1 MKCIICNSSL
11 ININKLKNM
20 LEKFFREILFSS
32 LLLSASF
39 AYPQSN
45 VLHLKSPNGK
55 IDMALKSG
63 EKILWSVKHE
73 STEVITPSAISLTLD
88 NGVILGSNV
97 KVISVKRSKVNTS
110 FPTPIYKKKAVI
122 DAYNQLTV
130 NFKGDFGLILRAYND
145 GVAYRFFTTKK
156 GQIIIESEEANF
168 NFSKDYKAFI
178 PYVRDLRENDIYTSA
193 FEVMYDEIPLSK
205 FVKDSLAIS
214 PLLIDLE
221 NGKKAA
227 IIEAELEDYP
237 GMFLTK
243 NNETQQGLQG
253 TFAHYPQQERL
264 GGYNKMNYMVVKR
277 ESYIAK
283 TSGTRDF
290 PWRAIIISESDKEL
304 ANNDMIQKLSTP
316 SQIADESW
324 IKPGKVAWDWWN
336 DWNISKV
343 DFKAGINTQTY
354 KYYIDFAS
362 KNHIEYVVLDEGW
375 SEETDM
381 MKISPSMNIKELIS
395 YGKQKNVG
403 IILWA
408 SWYAINQVIDDAFSK
423 YSKMGVKGFKIDFI
437 DRDDQKMVKSIYDIA
452 KKAASYKLFID
463 YHGMYK
469 PTGIQRTYP
478 NIVNFEGVKG
488 LENAKWTPND
498 DMPRYE
504 TSIPFIRMLAGPMDY
519 TPGAMR
525 NAIRSDFR
533 PSNSMPMSQGTRCH
547 QLGMYVVYEAPLQM
561 MADSPT
567 AYIKEQESTTFI
579 SQIPTTFDET
589 IALDGKVGE
598 YVALARRK
606 GDVWFVGGLTN
617 WSAREI
623 TIELSFLDMGTYS
636 AEIFKDGVNANK
648 DASDYKRE
656 IVKVTSTDKLI
667 INMANGGGFA
677 MIISSEK

>member
-1 MKCIICNSSL
+1 MIRSFLFGIVLAFFSTSVCIAQVIH
-11 ININKLKNM
+11 
-20 LEKFFREILFSS
+20 
-32 LLLSASF
+32 
-39 AYPQSN
+39 
-45 VLHLKSPNGK
+45 VKSPNGK
-55 IDMALKSG
+55 IDMALESG
-63 EKILWSVKHE
+63 AKISWSVKHE
-73 STEVITPSAISLTLD
+73 NTEVIAPSNISLTLSD
-88 NGVILGSNV
+88 GVVLGKNA
-97 KVISVKRSKVNTS
+97 KVISAKNSKVNTS
-110 FPTPIYKKKAVI
+110 FATPIYKKKTVI
-122 DAYNQLTV
+122 DEYNQVIV

-145 GVAYRFFTTKK
+145 GVAYRFFTRKK

-168 NFSKDYKAFI
+168 NFSTDHKAFI
-178 PYVRDLRENDIYTSA
+178 PYVRDLREKDMYSSA
-193 FEVMYDEIPLSK
+193 FESMYDEIPLSK
-205 FVKDSLAIS
+205 FVKDSLALS
-214 PLLIDLE
+214 PLLIDLG

-237 GMFLTK
+237 GMFLTR
-243 NNETQQGLQG
+243 NIQTPQGLQG
-253 TFAHYPQQERL
+253 AFAHYPKEERL
-264 GGYNKMNYMVVKR
+264 GGFNKMNYMVAKR

-283 TSGTRDF
+283 TNGTRNF
-290 PWRAIIISESDKEL
+290 PWRAIIISESDKDL
-304 ANNDMIQKLSTP
+304 ANNDLVQKLSAP
-316 SQIADESW
+316 SQIPDVSW

-343 DFKAGINTQTY
+343 DFKAGINTETY
-354 KYYIDFAS
+354 KNYIDFAS

-381 MKISPSMNIKELIS
+381 LKISPGMNIEELTS

-408 SWYAINQVIDDAFSK
+408 SWYAINQVLEDAFSQ

-525 NAIRSDFR
+525 NASRADFR

-547 QLGMYVVYEAPLQM
+547 QLGMYVVFEAPLQM

-567 AYIKEQESTTFI
+567 AYMKEQESTTFI

-598 YVALARRK
+598 YVAIARRK
-606 GDVWFVGGLTN
+606 GDRWFVGGLTN
-617 WSAREI
+617 WSAREM
-623 TIELSFLDMGTYS
+623 TINLSFLDKGIYS
-636 AEIFKDGVNANK
+636 AEIFKDGINAEK
-648 DASDYKRE
+648 DATDYKRE
-656 IVKVTSTDKLI
+656 IINVTSTDKLI
-667 INMANGGGFA
+667 INLSNGGGFA
-677 MIISSEK
+677 IIISSKK

>member
-1 MKCIICNSSL
+1 MIRI
-11 ININKLKNM
+11 
-20 LEKFFREILFSS
+20 FFEGIMFSS

-39 AYPQSN
+39 TYSQSK
-45 VLHLKSPNGK
+45 VLHVKSPNGK
-55 IDMALKSG
+55 IDMALESG
-63 EKILWSVKHE
+63 AKISWSVKHE
-73 STEVITPSAISLTLD
+73 NTEVITPSTISLTLG
-88 NGVILGSNV
+88 NGVVLGNNA
-97 KVISVKRSKVNTS
+97 KVISVKSSKVNTS
-110 FPTPIYKKKAVI
+110 FATPVYKKKTVI
-122 DAYNQLTV
+122 DEYNQLTV

-145 GVAYRFFTTKK
+145 GVAYRFFTSKK
-156 GQIIIESEEANF
+156 GQIIIESEEANYNF
-168 NFSKDYKAFI
+168 NKDYKAFI
-178 PYVRDLRENDIYTSA
+178 PYVRDLREKDMYTSA
-193 FEVMYDEIPLSK
+193 FESMYDEIPLSK
-205 FVKDSLAIS
+205 FVKDSLALS
-214 PLLIDLE
+214 PLLVDLG

-237 GMFLTK
+237 GMFLTRS
-243 NNETQQGLQG
+243 NQAQQGLQG
-253 TFAHYPQQERL
+253 AFAHYPKEERL
-264 GGYNKMNYMVVKR
+264 GGFNKMNYMVAKR
-277 ESYIAK
+277 EPYIAI
-283 TSGTRDF
+283 TNGTRNF

-304 ANNDMIQKLSTP
+304 ANNDMVQKLSAP
-316 SQIADESW
+316 SQIADISW

-343 DFKAGINTQTY
+343 DFKAGINTETY

-362 KNHIEYVVLDEGW
+362 KNNIEYVVLDEGW

-381 MKISPSMNIKELIS
+381 LKVSPNMNIAELIS

-408 SWYAINQVIDDAFSK
+408 SWYALNQVLDDAFSQ
-423 YSKMGVKGFKIDFI
+423 YSKMGVKGFKIDFM

-452 KKAASYKLFID
+452 KKAAYYKLLVD

-525 NAIRSDFR
+525 NATRADFR

-561 MADSPT
+561 LADNPT
-567 AYIKEQESTTFI
+567 AYMKEQESTSFI

-598 YVALARRK
+598 YVAIARRK
-606 GDVWFVGGLTN
+606 GNTWFVGGLTN
-617 WSAREI
+617 WSAREM
-623 TIELSFLDMGTYS
+623 TIDLSFLDKGTFS
-636 AEIFKDGVNANK
+636 AEIFKDGINAEK
-648 DASDYKRE
+648 DATDYKRE

-667 INMANGGGFA
+667 LSMANGGGFA
-677 MIISSEK
+677 IIISSEK

>member
-1 MKCIICNSSL
+1 MNR
-11 ININKLKNM
+11 
-20 LEKFFREILFSS
+20 FFLYVVTIVF
-32 LLLSASF
+32 LSTTVGIS
-39 AYPQSN
+39 Q
-45 VLHLKSPNGK
+45 VIHVKSPNGK
-55 IDMALKSG
+55 IDMALESG
-63 EKILWSVKHE
+63 AKIAWSVKHE
-73 STEVITPSAISLTLD
+73 NTTVIAPSTISLTLD
-88 NGVILGSNV
+88 NGVVLGNNA
-97 KVISVKRSKVNTS
+97 KVTSIKKSKVNSS
-110 FPTPIYKKKAVI
+110 FNTPIYKKKTVI
-122 DAYNQLTV
+122 DEYNQVIV
-130 NFKGDFGLILRAYND
+130 NYKGSFGLILRAHND

-156 GQIIIESEEANF
+156 GQMIIESEEANF
-168 NFSKDYKAFI
+168 NFDMDYKAFV
-178 PYVRDLRENDIYTSA
+178 PYVRDLRENDMYSSA
-193 FEVMYDEIPLSK
+193 FEAMYAEIPLSK

-214 PLLIDLE
+214 PFLIDLG

-243 NNETQQGLQG
+243 NNQSPHSLLGI
-253 TFAHYPQQERL
+253 FAHYPKEERL
-264 GGYNKMNYMVVKR
+264 GGYNNMNYMVAKR
-277 ESYIAK
+277 EPYIAK
-283 TSGTRDF
+283 VDGDRNF
-290 PWRAIIISESDKEL
+290 PWRAVIISESDKEL
-304 ANNDMIQKLSTP
+304 ANNDMVQKLSAP

-343 DFKAGINTQTY
+343 DFKAGINTETY

-362 KNHIEYVVLDEGW
+362 KNNIEYVVLDEGW
-375 SEETDM
+375 SEDTDIL
-381 MKISPSMNIKELIS
+381 KISPTMNIEELVN

-408 SWYAINQVIDDAFSK
+408 SWYAINQVLDDAFSH

-437 DRDDQKMVKSIYDIA
+437 DRDDQKMVKSLYNIA

-463 YHGMYK
+463 YHGMFK
-469 PTGIQRTYP
+469 PTGIQRTFP

-525 NAIRSDFR
+525 NATRSDFH
-533 PSNSMPMSQGTRCH
+533 PSNSLPMSQGTRSH

-567 AYIKEQESTTFI
+567 AYMKEQESTSFI
-579 SQIPTTFDET
+579 AQIPTTFDET

-598 YVALARRK
+598 YVAIARRK
-606 GDVWFVGGLTN
+606 GDKWFVGGLTN
-617 WSAREI
+617 WSEREM
-623 TIELSFLDMGTYS
+623 TIDLSFLDKGIYS
-636 AEIFKDGVNANK
+636 VEIFKDGINANK
-648 DASDYKRE
+648 DATDYKHE
-656 IVKVTSTDKLI
+656 IIQVANTDKLTV
-667 INMANGGGFA
+667 NLANGGGFA
-677 MIISSEK
+677 MIISAEK

>member
-1 MKCIICNSSL
+1 M
-11 ININKLKNM
+11 NK
-20 LEKFFREILFSS
+20 F
-32 LLLSASF
+32 LLSVALF
-39 AYPQSN
+39 AFLSSHTSIAQ
-45 VLHLKSPNGK
+45 VIHLKSPDSK
-55 IDMALKSG
+55 IDMALENSS
-63 EKILWSVKHE
+63 KISWSVKHNNTE
-73 STEVITPSAISLTLD
+73 IIAPSTISLTLG
-88 NGVILGSNV
+88 NGVVLGNNA
-97 KVISVKRSKVNTS
+97 KIISVKNSTVNTS
-110 FPTPIYKKKAVI
+110 FTTPVYKKKTVI
-122 DAYNQLTV
+122 DEYNQLIV
-130 NFKGDFGLILRAYND
+130 KFKGDFGLILRAYND
-145 GVAYRFFTTKK
+145 GVAYRFFTTMK

-168 NFSKDYKAFI
+168 NFSKDYKAYI
-178 PYVRDLRENDIYTSA
+178 PYVRDLRENDMYTSA
-193 FEVMYDEIPLSK
+193 FEATYAEIPLSK

-214 PLLIDLE
+214 PLLVDLG

-237 GMFLTK
+237 GMFLTR
-243 NNETQQGLQG
+243 NNQTQQGLQG
-253 TFAHYPQQERL
+253 AFAHYPKEERS

-277 ESYIAK
+277 ESYIAN
-283 TSGTRDF
+283 TSGTRNF
-290 PWRAIIISESDKEL
+290 PWRAIIISESDKDL
-304 ANNDMIQKLSTP
+304 ANNDMVQKLSKP
-316 SQIADESW
+316 SQIVDASW

-343 DFKAGINTQTY
+343 DFKAGINTETY

-381 MKISPSMNIKELIS
+381 LKVSPSMNIEELIS

-408 SWYAINQVIDDAFSK
+408 SWHAINQVLDDAFSL

-437 DRDDQKMVKSIYDIA
+437 DRDDQKMVKSLYSIA
-452 KKAASYKLFID
+452 QKAASYKLLID

-469 PTGIQRTYP
+469 PTGIQRTFP
-478 NIVNFEGVKG
+478 NILNFEGVKG

-525 NAIRSDFR
+525 NATRADFR

-561 MADSPT
+561 LADSPT
-567 AYIKEQESTTFI
+567 AYMKEQESTSFI

-598 YVALARRK
+598 YVVIARRK
-606 GDVWFVGGLTN
+606 GDIWFVGGLTN
-617 WSAREI
+617 WSAREM
-623 TIELSFLDMGTYS
+623 TIDLSFLGKGIYS
-636 AEIFKDGVNANK
+636 AEIFKDGINANK
-648 DASDYKRE
+648 DATDYKRE
-656 IVKVTSTDKLI
+656 IVKATNTDKLI
-667 INMANGGGFA
+667 VNMANGGGFA
-677 MIISSEK
+677 MIISPKK

>member
-1 MKCIICNSSL
+1 MNRIFLYVIIL
-11 ININKLKNM
+11 T
-20 LEKFFREILFSS
+20 FFSTSMGI
-32 LLLSASF
+32 A
-39 AYPQSN
+39 Q
-45 VLHLKSPNGK
+45 VIHVKSPNGK
-55 IDMALKSG
+55 IDMALESG
-63 EKILWSVKHE
+63 AKISWSVKHE
-73 STEVITPSAISLTLD
+73 NTEVIAPSSISLTLGD
-88 NGVILGSNV
+88 GVVLGNNV
-97 KVISVKRSKVNTS
+97 KVISAKNSKVNTS
-110 FPTPIYKKKAVI
+110 FATPFYKKETVT
-122 DAYNQLTV
+122 DEYNQVVVT
-130 NFKGDFGLILRAYND
+130 FKGDFGLILRAYND
-145 GVAYRFFTTKK
+145 GVAYRFFTSKK
-156 GQIIIESEEANF
+156 GQIVIESEEADF
-168 NFSKDYKAFI
+168 NFGKDYKAFI
-178 PYVRDLRENDIYTSA
+178 PYVRDLREKDMYSSA
-193 FEVMYDEIPLSK
+193 FESMYDEIPLSK

-214 PLLIDLE
+214 PLLIDLG

-237 GMFLTK
+237 GMFLTR
-243 NNETQQGLQG
+243 NNQTQQGLKG
-253 TFAHYPQQERL
+253 AFAHYPTEERM
-264 GGYNKMNYMVVKR
+264 GGYNKMNFMVSKR

-283 TSGTRDF
+283 TSGTRNF
-290 PWRAIIISESDKEL
+290 PWRAIIISESDKDL
-304 ANNDMIQKLSTP
+304 LNNDMVQKLSAP
-316 SQIADESW
+316 SQIADLSW

-343 DFKAGINTQTY
+343 DFKAGINTETY

-375 SEETDM
+375 SEDTDIL
-381 MKISPSMNIKELIS
+381 KISPSMNIQELVS

-408 SWYAINQVIDDAFSK
+408 SWHAINQVLDDAFSH

-437 DRDDQKMVKSIYDIA
+437 DRDDQKMVKSIYNIA
-452 KKAASYKLFID
+452 KKAVSYNLIID

-519 TPGAMR
+519 TPGTMR
-525 NAIRSDFR
+525 NATKADFR

-547 QLGMYVVYEAPLQM
+547 QLGMYVVFEAPLQM

-567 AYIKEQESTTFI
+567 AYMKEQESTTFI

-598 YVALARRK
+598 YVAIARRK
-606 GDVWFVGGLTN
+606 GDKWFVGGLTN
-617 WSAREI
+617 WSAREM
-623 TIELSFLDMGTYS
+623 TIDLSFLDKGTYS
-636 AEIFKDGVNANK
+636 AEIFKDGINAEK
-648 DASDYKRE
+648 DATDYKRE
-656 IVKVTSTDKLI
+656 IVKVTSADKLI
-667 INMANGGGFA
+667 VNMANGGGFA
-677 MIISSEK
+677 IIISFEK

>member
-1 MKCIICNSSL
+1 MNRFFLYGVII
-11 ININKLKNM
+11 M
-20 LEKFFREILFSS
+20 F
-32 LLLSASF
+32 LSTSIGIAQGF
-39 AYPQSN
+39 
-45 VLHLKSPNGK
+45 HIKSPNGK
-55 IDMALKSG
+55 IDMALESG
-63 EKILWSVKHE
+63 AKILWSVKHE
-73 STEVITPSAISLTLD
+73 NTEVIAPSAISLA
-88 NGVILGSNV
+88 LGSGVVLGNNV
-97 KVISVKRSKVNTS
+97 KVMNVKSSRVNTS
-110 FPTPIYKKKAVI
+110 FATPVYKKKTVI

-130 NFKGDFGLILRAYND
+130 TFKGGFGLILRAYDD

-156 GQIIIESEEANF
+156 GQIIIESEQANF

-178 PYVRDLRENDIYTSA
+178 PYVRDLRENDMYTSA
-193 FEVMYDEIPLSK
+193 FEAMYDEIPLSK

-214 PLLIDLE
+214 PLLVDLG

-243 NNETQQGLQG
+243 NNEAQQGLQG
-253 TFAHYPQQERL
+253 TFAHYPKEERL

-283 TSGTRDF
+283 TEGTRNF
-290 PWRAIIISESDKEL
+290 PWRAIIISESDKDL
-304 ANNDMIQKLSTP
+304 GNNDMVQKLSAP
-316 SQIADESW
+316 SQITDISW

-343 DFKAGINTQTY
+343 DFKAGINTETY
-354 KYYIDFAS
+354 KHYIDFAS

-375 SEETDM
+375 SEETDLL
-381 MKISPSMNIKELIS
+381 KVSPSMNIEELIN

-408 SWYAINQVIDDAFSK
+408 SWYALNQVLDNVFSQ
-423 YSKMGVKGFKIDFI
+423 YSKMGVKGFKIDFM
-437 DRDDQKMVKSIYDIA
+437 DRDDQKIVKSIYDIA

-498 DMPRYE
+498 DMPHYE

-525 NAIRSDFR
+525 NATRGDFR

-547 QLGMYVVYEAPLQM
+547 QLGMYIVYEAPLQM

-567 AYIKEQESTTFI
+567 AYMKEQQSTNFI
-579 SQIPTTFDET
+579 AQIPTTFDET

-598 YVALARRK
+598 YVVIARKK
-606 GDVWFVGGLTN
+606 GDTWFVGGLTN
-617 WSAREI
+617 WLARGQVI
-623 TIELSFLDMGTYS
+623 DLSFLDKGIYS
-636 AEIFKDGVNANK
+636 VEIFKDGINAEK
-648 DASDYKRE
+648 DATDYKSE
-656 IVKVTSTDKLI
+656 IVKVTSTDKLAV
-667 INMANGGGFA
+667 NMANGGGFA
-677 MIISSEK
+677 MIISPEK

>member
-1 MKCIICNSSL
+1 M
-11 ININKLKNM
+11 
-20 LEKFFREILFSS
+20 F
-32 LLLSASF
+32 LSTSIGIAQGF
-39 AYPQSN
+39 
-45 VLHLKSPNGK
+45 HIKSPNGK
-55 IDMALKSG
+55 IDMALESG
-63 EKILWSVKHE
+63 AKILWSVKHE
-73 STEVITPSAISLTLD
+73 NTEVIAPSAISLA
-88 NGVILGSNV
+88 LGSGVVLGNNV
-97 KVISVKRSKVNTS
+97 KVMNVKSSRVNTS
-110 FPTPIYKKKAVI
+110 FATPVYKKKTVI

-130 NFKGDFGLILRAYND
+130 TFKGGFGLILRAYDD

-156 GQIIIESEEANF
+156 GQIIIESEQANF

-178 PYVRDLRENDIYTSA
+178 PYVRDLRENDMYTSA
-193 FEVMYDEIPLSK
+193 FEAMYDEIPLSK

-214 PLLIDLE
+214 PLLVDLG

-243 NNETQQGLQG
+243 NNEAQQGLQG
-253 TFAHYPQQERL
+253 TFAHYPKEERL

-283 TSGTRDF
+283 TEGTRNF
-290 PWRAIIISESDKEL
+290 PWRAIIISESDKDL
-304 ANNDMIQKLSTP
+304 GNNDMVQKLSAP
-316 SQIADESW
+316 SQITDISW

-343 DFKAGINTQTY
+343 DFKAGINTETY
-354 KYYIDFAS
+354 KHYIDFAS

-375 SEETDM
+375 SEETDLL
-381 MKISPSMNIKELIS
+381 KVSPSMNIEELIN

-408 SWYAINQVIDDAFSK
+408 SWYALNQVLDNVFSQ
-423 YSKMGVKGFKIDFI
+423 YSKMGVKGFKIDFM
-437 DRDDQKMVKSIYDIA
+437 DRDDQKIVKSIYDIA

-498 DMPRYE
+498 DMPHYE

-525 NAIRSDFR
+525 NATRGDFR

-547 QLGMYVVYEAPLQM
+547 QLGMYIVYEAPLQM

-567 AYIKEQESTTFI
+567 AYMKEQQSTNFI
-579 SQIPTTFDET
+579 AQIPTTFDET

-598 YVALARRK
+598 YVVIARKK
-606 GDVWFVGGLTN
+606 GDTWFVGGLTN
-617 WSAREI
+617 WLARGQVI
-623 TIELSFLDMGTYS
+623 DLSFLDKGIYS
-636 AEIFKDGVNANK
+636 VEIFKDGINAEK
-648 DASDYKRE
+648 DATDYKSE
-656 IVKVTSTDKLI
+656 IVKVTSTDKLAV
-667 INMANGGGFA
+667 NMANGGGFA
-677 MIISSEK
+677 MIISPEK

>member
-1 MKCIICNSSL
+1 MIRI
-11 ININKLKNM
+11 
-20 LEKFFREILFSS
+20 FFRGIMFSS

-39 AYPQSN
+39 TYSQSK
-45 VLHLKSPNGK
+45 VLHVKSPNGK
-55 IDMALKSG
+55 IDMALESG
-63 EKILWSVKHE
+63 AKISWSVKHE
-73 STEVITPSAISLTLD
+73 NTEVITLSAISLTLG
-88 NGVILGSNV
+88 NGVVLGNNA
-97 KVISVKRSKVNTS
+97 KVISVKSSKVNTS
-110 FPTPIYKKKAVI
+110 FATPVYKKKTVI
-122 DAYNQLTV
+122 DEYNQLTV

-145 GVAYRFFTTKK
+145 GVAYRFFTSKK

-178 PYVRDLRENDIYTSA
+178 PYVRDLREKDMYTSA
-193 FEVMYDEIPLSK
+193 FESMYDEIPLSK
-205 FVKDSLAIS
+205 FVKDSLALS
-214 PLLIDLE
+214 PLLVDLG

-237 GMFLTK
+237 GMFLTRS
-243 NNETQQGLQG
+243 NQAQRGLQG
-253 TFAHYPQQERL
+253 TFAHYPKEERL
-264 GGYNKMNYMVVKR
+264 GGFNKMNYMVAKR
-277 ESYIAK
+277 EPYIAI
-283 TSGTRDF
+283 TNGTRNF

-304 ANNDMIQKLSTP
+304 ANNDMVQKLSAP
-316 SQIADESW
+316 SQIADISW

-343 DFKAGINTQTY
+343 DFKAGINTETY

-362 KNHIEYVVLDEGW
+362 KNNIEYVVLDEGW

-381 MKISPSMNIKELIS
+381 LKVSPNMNIEELIS

-408 SWYAINQVIDDAFSK
+408 SWYALNQVLDDAFSQ
-423 YSKMGVKGFKIDFI
+423 YSKMGVKGFKIDFM

-452 KKAASYKLFID
+452 KKAAYYKLLVD

-525 NAIRSDFR
+525 NATRADFR

-561 MADSPT
+561 LADNPT
-567 AYIKEQESTTFI
+567 AYMKEQESTSFI

-598 YVALARRK
+598 CVAIARRK
-606 GDVWFVGGLTN
+606 GNTWFVGGLTN
-617 WSAREI
+617 WSAREM
-623 TIELSFLDMGTYS
+623 TIDLSFLDKGTYS
-636 AEIFKDGVNANK
+636 AEIFKDGINAEK
-648 DASDYKRE
+648 DPTDYKRE

-667 INMANGGGFA
+667 LSMANGGGFA
-677 MIISSEK
+677 IIISPEK

>member
-1 MKCIICNSSL
+1 MNR
-11 ININKLKNM
+11 
-20 LEKFFREILFSS
+20 FFLHIVILA
-32 LLLSASF
+32 LLSTNIGIA
-39 AYPQSN
+39 QIIH
-45 VLHLKSPNGK
+45 VKSPNGK
-55 IDMALKSG
+55 IDMALECG
-63 EKILWSVKHE
+63 AKISWSVKHE
-73 STEVITPSAISLTLD
+73 NTEVIAPSAISLTLG
-88 NGVILGSNV
+88 NGVVLGNNA
-97 KVISVKRSKVNTS
+97 KVSSVKNSIVNTS
-110 FPTPIYKKKAVI
+110 FATLIYKKKTVI

-130 NFKGDFGLILRAYND
+130 NFKGDFGLILRAYDD
-145 GVAYRFFTTKK
+145 GVAYHFFTSKNR
-156 GQIIIESEEANF
+156 QIIIESEQASF
-168 NFSKDYKAFI
+168 NFSKDHKAFI
-178 PYVRDLRENDIYTSA
+178 PYVRDLREKDMYSSA
-193 FEVMYDEIPLSK
+193 FESAYDEILLSK

-214 PLLIDLE
+214 PLLVDLG

-237 GMFLTK
+237 GMFLTR
-243 NNETQQGLQG
+243 NNQTLHGLRG
-253 TFAHYPQQERL
+253 VFAHYPKEERL
-264 GGYNKMNYMVVKR
+264 GGYNKMNYMVAKR

-283 TSGTRDF
+283 TSGRRNF
-290 PWRAIIISESDKEL
+290 PWRAIIISESDKDL
-304 ANNDMIQKLSTP
+304 ANNDMVQKLSAP

-343 DFKAGINTQTY
+343 DFKAGINTETY

-381 MKISPSMNIKELIS
+381 LKISPSMNIEELIS

-408 SWYAINQVIDDAFSK
+408 SWYAVNQVLDDAFSQ

-437 DRDDQKMVKSIYDIA
+437 DRDDQKMVKSLYDIA

-525 NAIRSDFR
+525 NATRGDFR

-567 AYIKEQESTTFI
+567 AYMKEQESTTFI
-579 SQIPTTFDET
+579 SQIPTIFDET

-598 YVALARRK
+598 YVAIARK
-606 GDVWFVGGLTN
+606 KDDKWFVGGLTN
-617 WSAREI
+617 WSAREM
-623 TIELSFLDMGTYS
+623 TIDLSFLDKGTYS
-636 AEIFKDGVNANK
+636 AEIFKDGINSNK
-648 DASDYKRE
+648 DATDYKRE
-656 IVKVTSTDKLI
+656 IIKVTNTDKLTL
-667 INMANGGGFA
+667 NMANGGGFA
-677 MIISSEK
+677 IIFSSEK